1 MGEQVYSIEDV
12 RDALKDRVITVVA
25 ERTGLHRETL
35 YNLTNGRQKGMNL
48 DTYTKLVEY
57 LFDEKKKDHA

>member
-1 MGEQVYSIEDV
+1 MGERIYSIDDI
-12 RDALKDRVITVVA
+12 RSALKDRVILVVA

-57 LFDEKKKDHA
+57 LFP

>member
-1 MGEQVYSIEDV
+1 MGERIHSIEDI
-12 RDALKDRVITVVA
+12 RAALKDRVILVVA

-57 LFDEKKKDHA
+57 LFP

>member
-57 LFDEKKKDHA
+57 LFDGGKK